1 VPKGHDQTLGEFSIF
16 FGLAAVASRHLA
28 HLRPFVASG
37 RHGFADLRPLQ
48 VEKTLKTGEKD
59 KNLKKNLEDSTCG
72 GRKSGKIKKGTKD
85 YRKSPAR
92 KHFQEWTCG
101 PRNLPQKKIGQ
112 KSLWKVFEIENKK
125 SDTRKYR

>member
-37 RHGFADLRPLQ
+37 RHGFADLRPPQ

-59 KNLKKNLEDSTCG
+59 KNLKK
-72 GRKSGKIKKGTKD
+72 KSRRFDLRRPQVGKNEK
-85 YRKSPAR
+85 
-92 KHFQEWTCG
+92 
-101 PRNLPQKKIGQ
+101 RNKRL
-112 KSLWKVFEIENKK
+112 
-125 SDTRKYR
+125 